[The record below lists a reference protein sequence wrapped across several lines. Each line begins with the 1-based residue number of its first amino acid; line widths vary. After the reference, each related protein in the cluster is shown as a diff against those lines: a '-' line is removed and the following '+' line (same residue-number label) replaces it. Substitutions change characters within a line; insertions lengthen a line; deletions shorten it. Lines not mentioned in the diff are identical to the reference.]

1 MESVKQVINRVV
13 CQTVSRL
20 KVEGCNTFTLKQL
33 IYLAGICYE
42 FIAYYNTDICITCC
56 IMHDSNLTT
65 FYSFEDHNLDKF
77 HKFHKTFA
85 LLDECDKKPYY
96 ILYKIMYNNVVND
109 LVYEV

>member
-1 MESVKQVINRVV
+1 MESVKLVINRVV
-13 CQTVSRL
+13 CQTVARL

-56 IMHDSNLTT
+56 IMHDSNLAT
-65 FYSFEDHNLDKF
+65 FDTFKPHNLHKN

-85 LLDECDKKPYY
+85 LLEECDKKPYY
-96 ILYKIMYNNVVND
+96 ILYKIMYNNVVDD
-109 LVYEV
+109 LVYNV